1 MFKKIKSYFSRLSK
15 SAVFSAQSYD
25 KKTFVNTVANSVKP
39 LPKVFFSHGRKPVAP
54 FSKILW
60 TEAGYINVIYRYS
73 GNPDYTKVEGFKI
86 DRNLIVL
93 RSCRE
98 AYPPSTCY
106 KLAQK
111 FSGRIPNSNELRR
124 IIGLIDRLNASLA
137 MVGEKP
143 VYNGKYLISD
153 TSEKNGASV
162 IDIAHPEIIEE
173 IDLSKDCNF
182 LVVR

>member
-1 MFKKIKSYFSRLSK
+1 MLKRIKSYLSRLFK
-15 SAVFSAQSYD
+15 SAVFSVRQD
-25 KKTFVNTVANSVKP
+25 GKKTFANTVISNVKP
-39 LPKVFFSHGRKPVAP
+39 LPKVFFAHGRKPVAP
-54 FSKILW
+54 FSKIHW

-73 GNPDYTKVEGFKI
+73 GNPDYIKVEGFKI

-98 AYPPSTCY
+98 AYPPSTCC

-111 FSGRIPNSNELRR
+111 FGGRIPNSNELRR

-137 MVGEKP
+137 MVGEQP
-143 VYNGKYLISD
+143 VCNGKYLISD
-153 TSEKNGASV
+153 TPEKHGASV